1 MIFGSSKKLAEKF
14 SVQICSSKSQN
25 TLNIYGTRAA
35 GYSTL
40 IKCRAARK
48 CTKFKLLISR
58 FIFPLFTTGE
68 SPVHTGLSV
77 FKLVQLIGKPV
88 SGTPE
93 KNVTKS
99 L

>member
-58 FIFPLFTTGE
+58 FIFPLFTSTHRFIG
-68 SPVHTGLSV
+68 
-77 FKLVQLIGKPV
+77 FKLVQLIKKRV

-93 KNVTKS
+93 KKNVKK
-99 L
+99 